1 VLGRHRPPNPCGLDQ
16 LGRGQASWFWWGQA
30 GVVKPAISWSVF
42 FLFLFLFFFCNQI
55 VIMFKGTK
63 DSCSASY
70 GDKKPISKRL
80 PARFTSS

>member
-1 VLGRHRPPNPCGLDQ
+1 MYVQRVKCDCIAIFFTIEKYLDCC
-16 LGRGQASWFWWGQA
+16 
-30 GVVKPAISWSVF
+30 VKILSPIPWS
-42 FLFLFLFFFCNQI
+42 FFFFFSFSFFNQI

-70 GDKKPISKRL
+70 GDKKPISKRP

>member
-1 VLGRHRPPNPCGLDQ
+1 MVAYLL
-16 LGRGQASWFWWGQA
+16 
-30 GVVKPAISWSVF
+30 VVFFFSFFF
-42 FLFLFLFFFCNQI
+42 FLFFNQI

-80 PARFTSS
+80 PARFTLS

>member
-1 VLGRHRPPNPCGLDQ
+1 VRGLFRTQSGVKLSLYVKGRRREEVCEKRVISLGR
-16 LGRGQASWFWWGQA
+16 FYFYFYFY
-30 GVVKPAISWSVF
+30 F
-42 FLFLFLFFFCNQI
+42 FILIFLYQI

>member
-1 VLGRHRPPNPCGLDQ
+1 VTMISRGVEISIAGGEGEILRVLSLGR
-16 LGRGQASWFWWGQA
+16 
-30 GVVKPAISWSVF
+30 F
-42 FLFLFLFFFCNQI
+42 FFSFFFCNQI

>member
-1 VLGRHRPPNPCGLDQ
+1 MISHGVEISIARGGGEMVRVLSLGR
-16 LGRGQASWFWWGQA
+16 
-30 GVVKPAISWSVF
+30 F
-42 FLFLFLFFFCNQI
+42 FLLSFFFFFIQI

-70 GDKKPISKRL
+70 GDKKPISKRH

>member
-1 VLGRHRPPNPCGLDQ
+1 MGASSGRTGVAG
-16 LGRGQASWFWWGQA
+16 GRGRREDGGAAYLLVLF
-30 GVVKPAISWSVF
+30 F
-42 FLFLFLFFFCNQI
+42 FLFFSFFCNQI

-70 GDKKPISKRL
+70 GDKKPISKPL